1 MFYNFCMFKWFK
13 KKNSNNKERISDEMK
28 YAVGAILDKFSVKSF
43 DNMLFFGEV
52 NQSAKW
58 FFEKSGVWVDCES
71 LVENT
76 ERVHFLKSKDLSSL
90 PTYDFVVFANDF
102 KLFGRGNEDETLKNL
117 LTDGGRAI
125 FISTAE
131 PLPDNIKSVLKSFS
145 FDVETDGEV
154 KVLSCV
160 KND

>member
-1 MFYNFCMFKWFK
+1 MFKWFK
-13 KKNSNNKERISDEMK
+13 KKNMPEKERISDEMK

-58 FFEKSGVWVDCES
+58 FFEKSGVWADCTH

-90 PTYDFVVFANDF
+90 PTYDFVVFVNDF
-102 KLFGRGNEDETLKNL
+102 ALFDRGNEDKTLKNL

-125 FISTAE
+125 FISTAK
-131 PLPDNIKSVLKSFS
+131 PIPDNIKSVLKSFS

>member
-1 MFYNFCMFKWFK
+1 ME
-13 KKNSNNKERISDEMK
+13 NS
-28 YAVGAILDKFSVKSF
+28 
-43 DNMLFFGEV
+43 
-52 NQSAKW
+52 
-58 FFEKSGVWVDCES
+58 
-71 LVENT
+71 
-76 ERVHFLKSKDLSSL
+76 ERVHFLNSKDLSSL
-90 PTYDFVVFANDF
+90 PTYAFVVFANDF
-102 KLFGRGNEDETLKNL
+102 KLFCRGNEDETLKNL